1 MNDLNVR
8 NLKFALDIGTRS
20 MIGTVLEVKDD
31 RMQVICEK
39 YIEHEQRA
47 MIDGQIHDIDLV
59 SKGVLEIVSSLE
71 SELNIKLESVAIA
84 AAGRFLKTID
94 TKAEMEI
101 NPDEE
106 ITNDTIRSLELIAV
120 KEAEEKI
127 QGNTDGKLYCVGYS
141 VVSYYLNG
149 FVISNLNGHKGEN
162 ISVEVISTFLPRSVV
177 DSLYTV
183 IKKVGLRVENLT
195 LEPIAAIEA
204 VVPKKLRLL
213 NIALIDIG
221 AGTSDIAISANEKIS
236 AYGMVPQA
244 GDEVTEVIVQECLVD
259 FNSAEEIK
267 KKINIQEEITYTDVL
282 GFENTIKSEDLKK
295 AIKPIVKKIAE
306 SISKKIIELNGSKSP
321 SALFLVGGGA
331 HTPGLSE
338 EITAELKMAPQ
349 RVAIKDRKAIDECIS
364 NDNLGSEGVT
374 VLGIALVAAKN
385 NGKDFIDVILNK
397 TPITMFNTKEH
408 KIMDV
413 LLQAGIN
420 PAMLIAKNGKNIK
433 YTINGNKRIAFGE
446 KGENP
451 IIKLDGNLAN
461 IEERIKAGSNIE
473 VTFATKGL
481 DAKPKIM
488 EQIKTLDSISIYIN
502 EKIINVETISF
513 INGNLVSL
521 DTEIKDGDNVTFL
534 MPKTIE
540 DLKKYIIKKEVA
552 LYKNDMEL
560 DDNYEISDGEKFHTK
575 DIETSKETIENSSE
589 EIKVNVNGK
598 NIVLKKDTENIFVS
612 IFNYID
618 FDLKNTQG
626 IINLRINGMEAK
638 FTDSLKD
645 GDKIEVFWS

>member
-626 IINLRINGMEAK
+626 IINLRINGMQAK

>member
-47 MIDGQIHDIDLV
+47 MIDWQIHDIDLV

>member
-1 MNDLNVR
+1 
-8 NLKFALDIGTRS
+8 
-20 MIGTVLEVKDD
+20 
-31 RMQVICEK
+31 
-39 YIEHEQRA
+39 